1 MRRGDVKEITSQ
13 NHSRT
18 QTNLLLSQA
27 NYPQMNLRLVVVLLT
42 SFSFTFHHT
51 ISFSLSQPTVNTSK
65 RHLVTRKNMNSQ
77 GCDMSGHPSTL
88 PGDPSLNLV
97 TNVDLGDKKLE
108 IMKGWLF
115 FLLLNL
121 NTKLCISHQSILC
134 LYFFSLNQLALKL
147 SKLQQESQ
155 KHILVSQIECLLF
168 KLKSFYM
175 RSNDTYLVLTY
186 RSQLYLLL
194 TKVREEKPLCY
205 YDSKLT
211 KTLYSTFQRM

>member
-1 MRRGDVKEITSQ
+1 
-13 NHSRT
+13 
-18 QTNLLLSQA
+18 
-27 NYPQMNLRLVVVLLT
+27 MNLRLVVVLLT
-42 SFSFTFHHT
+42 SFSFTLHHT

-134 LYFFSLNQLALKL
+134 LYIFFTELAC
-147 SKLQQESQ
+147 SKAIQAATGKPEAYIGKSDQ
-155 KHILVSQIECLLF
+155 IFMIQIEKF
-168 KLKSFYM
+168 SH
-175 RSNDTYLVLTY
+175 
-186 RSQLYLLL
+186 
-194 TKVREEKPLCY
+194 EK
-205 YDSKLT
+205 
-211 KTLYSTFQRM
+211 Q